1 MDIRENPTSRNTQ
14 QLVCTMLFG
23 IGLYAAVSSPGMY
36 ASSEE
41 ELNPSSAQ
49 PSIEVLALS
58 RGRGVPESTF
68 KTFQD
73 IVAVANT
80 ALESG
85 SVVSVRQETIGLEGE
100 TRLCIVF
107 RDNQA
112 LVAVGNQIRRLAT
125 NIDLLQVNDN
135 RCSDN

>member
-1 MDIRENPTSRNTQ
+1 M
-14 QLVCTMLFG
+14 
-23 IGLYAAVSSPGMY
+23 
-36 ASSEE
+36 
-41 ELNPSSAQ
+41 NPSSAQ

-80 ALESG
+80 ALKSG

-135 RCSDN
+135 RCSGN

>member
-1 MDIRENPTSRNTQ
+1 MDIREKPMSRSTQ
-14 QLVCTMLFG
+14 QLVCTMLLGF
-23 IGLYAAVSSPGMY
+23 GLYVAVSSPGVY
-36 ASSEE
+36 AGSEA
-41 ELNPSSAQ
+41 ELNPSLAQ

-58 RGRGVPESTF
+58 RGRGVPDSTF

-135 RCSDN
+135 RCSGN

>member
-1 MDIRENPTSRNTQ
+1 MDIRENPMSRNTQ

-23 IGLYAAVSSPGMY
+23 IGLYAAVSSPGVY

-135 RCSDN
+135 RCSGN

>member
-1 MDIRENPTSRNTQ
+1 MSRNTQ

-23 IGLYAAVSSPGMY
+23 IGLYVAVSSPGVY
-36 ASSEE
+36 ASAEE
-41 ELNPSSAQ
+41 ELNPSSSQ

-112 LVAVGNQIRRLAT
+112 LLAVGNQIRRLAA

-135 RCSDN
+135 RCSGN

>member
-1 MDIRENPTSRNTQ
+1 MSRHTQ
-14 QLVCTMLFG
+14 QLVCTMLLG
-23 IGLYAAVSSPGMY
+23 IGLYVAVSSPGVY
-36 ASSEE
+36 ANSEE

-58 RGRGVPESTF
+58 RGRGVPEPTF

-73 IVAVANT
+73 IVAVANS

-85 SVVSVRQETIGLEGE
+85 SVVSIRQETIGLEGE

-107 RDNQA
+107 RDTQA
-112 LVAVGNQIRRLAT
+112 LVTLGNQIRRLAT

-135 RCSDN
+135 RCSGN

>member
-1 MDIRENPTSRNTQ
+1 MDIRENPMSRNTQ

-23 IGLYAAVSSPGMY
+23 IGLYAAVSSLGVY

>member
-1 MDIRENPTSRNTQ
+1 MSRDTQ

-23 IGLYAAVSSPGMY
+23 IGLYAAVSSLGVN

-41 ELNPSSAQ
+41 ELNPSSDQ
-49 PSIEVLALS
+49 PSIEILALS
-58 RGRGVPESTF
+58 RGRGVPETTF
-68 KTFQD
+68 IAFQE
-73 IVAVANT
+73 IMAVANT

-85 SVVSVRQETIGLEGE
+85 SAVSVRQETIGLEGE

-112 LVAVGNQIRRLAT
+112 FAAIGNQIRKLAT

-135 RCSDN
+135 RCSGN

>member
-1 MDIRENPTSRNTQ
+1 MSRNTQ

-23 IGLYAAVSSPGMY
+23 IGLYAAVSSPGVY

-80 ALESG
+80 ALKSG